1 MYNVTSETLSG
12 FLAGEITINETVSC
26 SEVNGFE
33 YDTSEFINTV
43 PSEQDWWVCIYH
55 LCSICSDSPKSDPD
69 LRLFRR
75 LPSKLVRTFRV
86 CDKGARATDLYTI
99 GTAGLIVGTA
109 FFSWF
114 ADWRGRRPAFF
125 VSTLIVIIFQLAKI
139 GLADYYTGYLI
150 VKVMISSWMKL
161 WIFLSELL
169 LPFRWHIFFLW
180 RRSLPLE
187 LCCHC
192 SKVRWTSRLRCVT

>member
-1 MYNVTSETLSG
+1 MGSNMTPQNSSTQCHRSKTGEFAFTIFVLSAVIRQNRIRTSDLK
-12 FLAGEITINETVSC
+12 IT
-26 SEVNGFE
+26 
-33 YDTSEFINTV
+33 
-43 PSEQDWWVCIYH
+43 W
-55 LCSICSDSPKSDPD
+55 
-69 LRLFRR
+69 

-139 GLADYYTGYLI
+139 GLADNYTAYLI
-150 VKVMISSWMKL
+150 VKVMISSWMNL
-161 WIFLSELL
+161 WIFAWYAELL
-169 LPFRWHIFFLW
+169 LPVDKYIVFLW

-192 SKVRWTSRLRCVT
+192 SKVRWTSRLRCVTLNSEASSLG

>member
-1 MYNVTSETLSG
+1 MRQCRAVRSMGSNMTPQNSSTQCHRSKT
-12 FLAGEITINETVSC
+12 GECV
-26 SEVNGFE
+26 
-33 YDTSEFINTV
+33 
-43 PSEQDWWVCIYH
+43 YH

-139 GLADYYTGYLI
+139 GLVEASRALG
-150 VKVMISSWMKL
+150 V
-161 WIFLSELL
+161 
-169 LPFRWHIFFLW
+169 
-180 RRSLPLE
+180 RS
-187 LCCHC
+187 
-192 SKVRWTSRLRCVT
+192 RSRCL

>member
-1 MYNVTSETLSG
+1 MRPSQCEMYNVTSETLSG

-26 SEVNGFE
+26 REVNGFE

-69 LRLFRR
+69 LRLFKITW

-139 GLADYYTGYLI
+139 GLADNYTAYLI
-150 VKVMISSWMKL
+150 VKVMISSWMNL
-161 WIFLSELL
+161 WIFARDAELL
-169 LPFRWHIFFLW
+169 LPVDTYSSPWI
-180 RRSLPLE
+180 
-187 LCCHC
+187 
-192 SKVRWTSRLRCVT
+192 